1 MSCANITH
9 LKHRW
14 RLITGSLCYNTRKW
28 EEREDRRVGIS
39 HGSLL
44 SDSNM
49 DGWNTVSRLLRVR
62 MRSVCV
68 TYVQTFIAIC
78 AVLTRMQSTH
88 PYTHIYIYIRKY
100 TFSTHIRLNGVSK
113 RPSLADRLAQPS
125 HTHIIFWHIWYFIWV
140 PNPPLL
146 HMFSQPLGPTAY
158 RISTISQKLYNL
170 RCPRPVEL
178 LENFHSTLITHT
190 PSIYMGESENR
201 STYCWLLP
209 NH

>member
-88 PYTHIYIYIRKY
+88 PYTHIYIYTQIYIFHSY
-100 TFSTHIRLNGVSK
+100 TFEWCFKAAISCRPFGSAFTH
-113 RPSLADRLAQPS
+113 A
-125 HTHIIFWHIWYFIWV
+125 
-140 PNPPLL
+140 
-146 HMFSQPLGPTAY
+146 
-158 RISTISQKLYNL
+158 YNL
-170 RCPRPVEL
+170 LTYLVFYLSPEPPASPHVFPATR
-178 LENFHSTLITHT
+178 SD
-190 PSIYMGESENR
+190 SI
-201 STYCWLLP
+201 P
-209 NH
+209 NLHDIAKVI